1 MQGPDCFSHPPLIFS
16 RESSIYHGPNKNSLM
31 QKGSS
36 SRDFWRSVLELAWPC
51 WPHLGGIL
59 VLNLIST
66 PLALLMPLP
75 LKIAVDSVLGNR
87 ALPSWLQALIPASK
101 IHLKGTNLFVAAVLL
116 LTIACLSSIQSFASW
131 LLATYTGERLVHDFR
146 SRLLWHVQR
155 LSLAFHD
162 RRGSTDTAY
171 RIQYDAPAIQT
182 IFLQGLVPIVTSSF
196 AFVSMLYITYRL
208 SWRLSVI
215 ALVLS
220 PVLYVL
226 ARNSSSR
233 VRNGY
238 DEVRELDSSA
248 MLVLHEALASV
259 RAVKAFCRESFQDE
273 LFRRKSRMRMREQ
286 VRLASIQAVFHVLI
300 GLCIAFGTAIALVI
314 GVTEVRQSAITVGDF
329 LLVMAYMAQLYE
341 PLRSISTRI
350 PELQSSFASM
360 RRAVA
365 LLEETPEQLE
375 QRGSSV
381 AIGKAHPVKGRIE
394 FKSVSFQYPG
404 NVRPV
409 LNDVNFVVSAGSRVG
424 IVGPS
429 GSGKS
434 TLVNLLTR
442 FYDPVEGSVSID
454 GIDLREY
461 RLDDLRHQFSIVLQE
476 PMLFSTTIA
485 GNIAYARPDATR
497 AEVVEAA
504 RRANAHDFIM
514 RLPEGYDTPIGENGA
529 RLSGGERQRLVIA
542 RAFLKNAP
550 MLILDEPT
558 SSIDVQAEA
567 EIMAAVESLMNGRTT
582 FMIAHRL
589 GTLEHCDMVLVLREG
604 RLTMVTSDLAEARS
618 QLLNPEPAGPVLVKR
633 AATPPP
639 DSATT
644 PSRA

>member
-1 MQGPDCFSHPPLIFS
+1 M
-16 RESSIYHGPNKNSLM
+16 K
-31 QKGSS
+31 KGSS
-36 SRDFWRSVLELAWPC
+36 SREFWQRIVELAAPC
-51 WPHLGGIL
+51 WPHLSGIL
-59 VLNLIST
+59 ILNLIST

-75 LKIAVDSVLGNR
+75 LKIAVDSVLGTR
-87 ALPSWLQALIPASK
+87 ALPAWLHALVPAGK
-101 IHLKGTNLFVAAVLL
+101 IHAKGTNLFVAAILL

-162 RRGSTDTAY
+162 RRGSSDTAY

-182 IFLQGLVPIVTSSF
+182 IFLQGFVPVVTSSF
-196 AFVSMLYITYRL
+196 AFVSMLYITYRI
-208 SWRLSVI
+208 SWSLSVI

-220 PVLYVL
+220 PVLFVL
-226 ARNSSSR
+226 ARNSSRR
-233 VRNGY
+233 VRSGY

-248 MLVLHEALASV
+248 MLVLQEGLASV
-259 RAVKAFCRESFQDE
+259 RAVKAFCQESFQDE

-286 VRLASIQAVFHVLI
+286 IRLASIQAGFHVLI

-314 GVTEVRQSAITVGDF
+314 GVTEVRQNTITVGDF

-341 PLRSISTRI
+341 PLRTISTRI
-350 PELQSSFASM
+350 PELQSSFSSL
-360 RRAVA
+360 RRSLA
-365 LLEETPEQLE
+365 LLEETPEQVE
-375 QRGSSV
+375 RRDRCASSQTQ
-381 AIGKAHPVKGRIE
+381 PVKGRVE

-404 NVRPV
+404 SSRRV
-409 LNDVNFVVSAGSRVG
+409 LDAVDFVVPAGSRVG
-424 IVGPS
+424 IAGPS

-442 FYDPVEGSVSID
+442 FYDPIEGSISID
-454 GIDLREY
+454 GVDLRDF
-461 RLDDLRHQFSIVLQE
+461 RLDNLRQQFSIVLQE
-476 PMLFSTTIA
+476 PMLFSTTVA
-485 GNIAYARPDATR
+485 GNIAYARPDASR
-497 AEVVEAA
+497 AEVIEAA
-504 RRANAHDFIM
+504 RRANAHEFIM
-514 RLPEGYDTPIGENGA
+514 RLPQAYDTPIGENGA
-529 RLSGGERQRLVIA
+529 RLSGGERQRLAIA
-542 RAFLKNAP
+542 RAFLKDAP

-567 EIMAAVESLMNGRTT
+567 EILAAVESLLNGRTT

-604 RLTMVTSDLAEARS
+604 RLTLVTRDVAEART
-618 QLLNPEPAGPVLVKR
+618 QLMNPEPAGPVLVKR

-639 DSATT
+639 DGATT
-644 PSRA
+644 PSTA